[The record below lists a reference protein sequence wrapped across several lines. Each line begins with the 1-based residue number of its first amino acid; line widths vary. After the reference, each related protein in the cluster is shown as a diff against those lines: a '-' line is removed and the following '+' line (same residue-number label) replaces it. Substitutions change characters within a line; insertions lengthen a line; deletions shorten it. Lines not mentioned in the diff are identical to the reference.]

1 MIQPKR
7 TYGDKIMES
16 LEKIGLSEQE
26 RENIF
31 SYVSG
36 EQGEEAL
43 QGLTARDFYQLAET
57 QLEAAA
63 ALFSHFCDRH
73 PEEAKKMLRVLFTLG
88 QSTCG
93 ALERGNYAW
102 RYSFMREGKD
112 FWGLKPEEWLSVV
125 AEIAGRNNDTRFS
138 YLMDQM
144 IKQAK
149 TPEYL
154 LSAMK
159 YCIGDMANGRLI
171 LLSLYFLR
179 KYPDK
184 KLEEPKEGAAGAKG
198 ILNRLVSAFGN
209 GNGLSGEDAE
219 LMRQYETIVCNTIED
234 ALPSSVSKASRFQ
247 IARAL
252 KEGSMTDEIRSL
264 AGVSGPE

>member
-1 MIQPKR
+1 
-7 TYGDKIMES
+7 
-16 LEKIGLSEQE
+16 
-26 RENIF
+26 
-31 SYVSG
+31 
-36 EQGEEAL
+36 
-43 QGLTARDFYQLAET
+43 
-57 QLEAAA
+57 
-63 ALFSHFCDRH
+63 
-73 PEEAKKMLRVLFTLG
+73 
-88 QSTCG
+88 
-93 ALERGNYAW
+93 
-102 RYSFMREGKD
+102 MREGKD

-144 IKQAK
+144 IKQTK

-198 ILNRLVSAFGN
+198 ILN
-209 GNGLSGEDAE
+209 LS
-219 LMRQYETIVCNTIED
+219 LIHI
-234 ALPSSVSKASRFQ
+234 
-247 IARAL
+247 
-252 KEGSMTDEIRSL
+252 
-264 AGVSGPE
+264 

>member
-7 TYGDKIMES
+7 TYGDKIMET

-26 RENIF
+26 REKIF

-36 EQGEEAL
+36 ERGEEAL

-73 PEEAKKMLRVLFTLG
+73 SEEAKKMLRVLFTLG

-144 IKQAK
+144 IKQTK

-154 LSAMK
+154 LSASEVLHRG
-159 YCIGDMANGRLI
+159 YANG
-171 LLSLYFLR
+171 S
-179 KYPDK
+179 
-184 KLEEPKEGAAGAKG
+184 
-198 ILNRLVSAFGN
+198 
-209 GNGLSGEDAE
+209 
-219 LMRQYETIVCNTIED
+219 
-234 ALPSSVSKASRFQ
+234 
-247 IARAL
+247 
-252 KEGSMTDEIRSL
+252 
-264 AGVSGPE
+264 